1 MSSSVDTPHF
11 HFSPRTLT
19 TMNRSLSILSALT
32 LSSAALLS
40 VQPQEVNAM
49 TIAFDCFERSTE
61 KLVARSA
68 VDMTSTAISCLP
80 VPGTTLTEDSGIDS
94 EDDDIIV
101 DNTGT
106 DEDFDQDADSDVDIA
121 DEDITDE
128 DIADEDIAFEDEDVY
143 EDETNPEASTGSQL
157 GEALG
162 KHIGDLLVQGINDLF
177 R

>member
-1 MSSSVDTPHF
+1 
-11 HFSPRTLT
+11 
-19 TMNRSLSILSALT
+19 MNRSLSLLSALT

-68 VDMTSTAISCLP
+68 VDMTSMSISCLP
-80 VPGTTLTEDSGIDS
+80 VPGTTLAEDSGIDS
-94 EDDDIIV
+94 EDDDLIA
-101 DNTGT
+101 DNTDTG
-106 DEDFDQDADSDVDIA
+106 EDFDQDADSDVDFA
-121 DEDITDE
+121 DE
-128 DIADEDIAFEDEDVY
+128 DIADGDIAYEDEDVY
-143 EDETNPEASTGSQL
+143 EDETFPEASTGSQL

-162 KHIGDLLVQGINDLF
+162 KHIGDLLVRGINDLF

>member
-1 MSSSVDTPHF
+1 
-11 HFSPRTLT
+11 
-19 TMNRSLSILSALT
+19 MNRSLSILSALT